1 MLRSSFCNYG
11 DAYLLVSGNITV
23 AAQAGDNQNNA
34 SKKVVFKNYAP
45 FTDCIGEIN
54 SHK

>member
-1 MLRSSFCNYG
+1 MLRSSFCKH
-11 DAYLLVSGNITV
+11 DDVYLLVSGNITV
-23 AAQAGDNQNNA
+23 AAQARDNENNA
-34 SKKVVFKNYAP
+34 NKKVVFKNYAP

>member
-11 DAYLLVSGNITV
+11 DAYLLASGNITV

-34 SKKVVFKNYAP
+34 NKKVVFKNYAP
-45 FTDCIGEIN
+45 FTDC
-54 SHK
+54 KVK